1 MKTSAHRDGWH
12 AGNHDIVV
20 IAATNRVDM
29 IDTALVR
36 PGRFDKII
44 YIPNPDKI
52 TREKILQ
59 IYVKDKLIKK
69 NVDIDKI
76 AELTEGYSGADV
88 SSVAN
93 TAVSLVLHNYIQK
106 YPSPEEALKHTSEA
120 LISMRHFEDA
130 VKKVRGQREMKPE
143 EKINLSHYR

>member
-1 MKTSAHRDGWH
+1 MDGMQEM
-12 AGNHDIVV
+12 HDIVV

-29 IDTALVR
+29 IDTALLR

-44 YIPNPDKI
+44 YISNPDKI

-93 TAVSLVLHNYIQK
+93 TGII
-106 YPSPEEALKHTSEA
+106 T
-120 LISMRHFEDA
+120 LIRL
-130 VKKVRGQREMKPE
+130 RPQ
-143 EKINLSHYR
+143 LLL